1 MCLKIS
7 LKIEEKKRGR
17 RERKKDKVKF
27 LKAQASK
34 KKAEKNIKGD

>member
-1 MCLKIS
+1 MFKNLPQNWRK
-7 LKIEEKKRGR
+7 KEEGE
-17 RERKKDKVKF
+17 REKKDKVKF

>member
-7 LKIEEKKRGR
+7 LKIEEKKEEGE
-17 RERKKDKVKF
+17 REKKDKVKF